1 MISMLKIKKKLTL
14 PAKGIIREKRMNK
27 KVVSYQIIPATQPL
41 MQGQNTWLYTW
52 CLPKLNVSS
61 T

>member
-14 PAKGIIREKRMNK
+14 SAKGIIRGKRMNK

-41 MQGQNTWLYTW
+41 MQGQNT
-52 CLPKLNVSS
+52 
-61 T
+61 